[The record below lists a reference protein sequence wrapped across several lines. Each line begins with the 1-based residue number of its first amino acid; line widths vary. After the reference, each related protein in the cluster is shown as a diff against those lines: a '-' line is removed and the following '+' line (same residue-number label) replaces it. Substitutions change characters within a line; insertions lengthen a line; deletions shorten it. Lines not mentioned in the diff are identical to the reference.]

1 MIPVI
6 ILETL
11 KYFQNATLP
20 ARVNGNGVA
29 PAARGAA
36 SGLGGG
42 GGPSRHFRPFD
53 HRRMN
58 PMEDIHENPYAVF
71 KVSGSIV
78 EEEAK
83 RRSIMAFS
91 SLCC

>member
-1 MIPVI
+1 MI
-6 ILETL
+6 
-11 KYFQNATLP
+11 FSQNATLP

-36 SGLGGG
+36 GGLGGGG

-78 EEEAK
+78 EKAK
-83 RRSIMAFS
+83 RRSKS
-91 SLCC
+91 ECC